1 MPYSLVIFDL
11 DGTLVDSFPWFARTV
26 NQVADRYRFRRVQEQ
41 DIETLRHAST
51 REILDFLEVP
61 MWKLP
66 LIARHMRKL
75 KTAAAPTIPLFDGV
89 DTMLTMLVDN
99 GVKLALVSSDTE
111 ANARQKLGPLA
122 ALFADFDCSAS
133 VFGKAQKFRRVLRR
147 ARLEPAQAMSIGD
160 ESRDIEAARAAGI
173 ACGAVTWGYAARP
186 ALIAHRTDVV
196 FEHMQ
201 EIAAAL
207 VGWQTERSLRP
218 EEPPTGPRNARPDDR
233 LHGVS
238 KDEARD

>member
-111 ANARQKLGPLA
+111 ANARQKLGALA

-186 ALIAHRTDVV
+186 ALIAHRPDVV

-207 VGWQTERSLRP
+207 VGWQTERSPRP
-218 EEPPTGPRNARPDDR
+218 EAPPTGPCNAWPDDR